1 MLRLIVSGKSNKEVA
16 STLDIGVETVRS
28 YRKSL
33 MKKLKVK
40 NVAGLIQA
48 AVAAGLAGGVYQ
60 FDRK

>member
-1 MLRLIVSGKSNKEVA
+1 
-16 STLDIGVETVRS
+16 
-28 YRKSL
+28 